1 MNQQSNQQQEQSAV
15 GGAPFD
21 PGHVMAR
28 EHYERL
34 AREAA
39 EANQK

>member
-1 MNQQSNQQQEQSAV
+1 MSDQV
-15 GGAPFD
+15 FD
-21 PGHVMAR
+21 PGQIVTR

-39 EANQK
+39 AQEQQQTTPLTTTSNSK